1 MVACAKPGR
10 EATAGAFGF
19 KKASLKKLFLASVVM
34 VLLLPPAP
42 MPLVAV
48 CCGEGECPVEDC
60 RMECGT
66 TSELPP
72 TTRLAS
78 AAAAAPGIVKALVA
92 APAAI
97 VDGSVLAVFR
107 PLDLPNLSA
116 GLRTPLRN

>member
-1 MVACAKPGR
+1 M
-10 EATAGAFGF
+10 
-19 KKASLKKLFLASVVM
+19 KKLLLALAVM
-34 VLLLPPAP
+34 VLLLPPAAP

-66 TSELPP
+66 TSEIPP
-72 TTRLAS
+72 TTRVAS
-78 AAAAAPGIVKALVA
+78 AAAAFPGVVKAAVA

-97 VDGSVLAVFR
+97 LDGSIVAISR